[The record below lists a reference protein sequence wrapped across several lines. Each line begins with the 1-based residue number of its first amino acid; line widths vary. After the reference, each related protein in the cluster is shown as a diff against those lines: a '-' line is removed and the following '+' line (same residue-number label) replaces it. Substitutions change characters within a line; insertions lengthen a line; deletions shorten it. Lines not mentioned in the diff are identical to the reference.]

1 MKKMIQ
7 PEALKVGANRISA
20 NDARSVKL
28 DFAPMEGITG
38 YVFRQAHA
46 VIYGG
51 VDRYYSPFIAP
62 GSSHKLTSRERNDI
76 LPEHNQGLCLIPQIL
91 THSAEDFLWVCE
103 ELAEYGYRTVNLNP
117 GLSVGDGGYEEKGR
131 GILAEPEDLSLFLEE
146 VCNGLENPRCGWK
159 AGAFVDQNPD
169 RHERSVN
176 FHACSQSII
185 TIRWKN

>member
-1 MKKMIQ
+1 MIQ

-76 LPEHNQGLCLIPQIL
+76 LPEHNQGLCPDPAD
-91 THSAEDFLWVCE
+91 SDAF
-103 ELAEYGYRTVNLNP
+103 GGRF
-117 GLSVGDGGYEEKGR
+117 SVGLRGTGGVW
-131 GILAEPEDLSLFLEE
+131 I
-146 VCNGLENPRCGWK
+146 
-159 AGAFVDQNPD
+159 
-169 RHERSVN
+169 
-176 FHACSQSII
+176 
-185 TIRWKN
+185 

>member
-51 VDRYYSPFIAP
+51 VDRYYSRFIAP
-62 GSSHKLTSRERNDI
+62 GPSHKLTSRERNDI
-76 LPEHNQGLCLIPQIL
+76 LPEHNQGLCLIPLMHVGIDVRRKVFRQVID
-91 THSAEDFLWVCE
+91 AF
-103 ELAEYGYRTVNLNP
+103 GGRF
-117 GLSVGDGGYEEKGR
+117 SVGLRGTGGVW
-131 GILAEPEDLSLFLEE
+131 I
-146 VCNGLENPRCGWK
+146 
-159 AGAFVDQNPD
+159 
-169 RHERSVN
+169 
-176 FHACSQSII
+176 
-185 TIRWKN
+185 

>member
-103 ELAEYGYRTVNLNP
+103 ELAEYGYRTVNLNLGCP
-117 GLSVGDGGYEEKGR
+117 SGTVVNEEKGR
-131 GILAEPEDLSLFLEE
+131 GIFSRAGRFELVSGGSLQRLEK
-146 VCNGLENPRCGWK
+146 NPCVGGKPVRL
-159 AGAFVDQNPD
+159 V
-169 RHERSVN
+169 RSKPGS
-176 FHACSQSII
+176 A
-185 TIRWKN
+185 